1 LVESKLKWVCIRGLE
16 NEKKKKKKRKRERV
30 KKQEMIEG
38 RNAELTVRVLDLMD
52 LEDESEG

>member
-16 NEKKKKKKRKRERV
+16 NEKKKKRKRERG